1 MIRLHLYGQ
10 LATDYGEYM
19 DISAKT
25 PREAVTALAYQ
36 CPKYKDHLINH
47 NWHIVLGKQEND
59 IKEQELDLNLGNYQE
74 VHLIPEIMGQ
84 GKWGTTIV
92 GAVLFVVGAVIT
104 YGSWGAASGVGVK
117 MMWMGGAMM
126 LGGLIAA
133 TTSVPGV
140 GDTRVEEEDKRASFL
155 FSGAVNTSTQG
166 LPIPRGYGRLLIGSA
181 VVSASVYAEEI
192 PEEDEEEVGP

>member
-1 MIRLHLYGQ
+1 MIRLFLYGQ
-10 LATDYGEYM
+10 LAKDYGEFM

-36 CPKYKDHLINH
+36 CPKYKEHLINH

-59 IKEQELDLNLGNYQE
+59 IKEQELDLSLGNYQE

-84 GKWGTTIV
+84 GKWGSVIL
-92 GAVLFVVGAVIT
+92 GAILFVVGAALSI
-104 YGSWGAASGVGVK
+104 SGNPLGTNL
-117 MMWMGGAMM
+117 MWMGGAMM

-133 TTSVPGV
+133 TTRIPGI

-192 PEEDEEEVGP
+192 PEENEEGVGP

>member
-36 CPKYKDHLINH
+36 CPKYKEHLINH
-47 NWHIVLGKQEND
+47 NWHIVLGEQEND
-59 IKEQELDLNLGNYQE
+59 IKEQELDLSLGNYQE

-84 GKWGTTIV
+84 GKFGSVIVGAILFTV
-92 GAVLFVVGAVIT
+92 GAVLSITGVGA
-104 YGSWGAASGVGVK
+104 GVGGNL
-117 MMWMGGAMM
+117 MWMGGAMM

-133 TTSVPGV
+133 TTKVPGID
-140 GDTRVEEEDKRASFL
+140 DTRVEEEDKRASFL

>member
-1 MIRLHLYGQ
+1 MIRLFLYGQ
-10 LATDYGEYM
+10 LAKDYGEFM

-36 CPKYKDHLINH
+36 CPKYKEHLINH

-59 IKEQELDLNLGNYQE
+59 IKEQELDLSLGNYQE

-84 GKWGTTIV
+84 GKFGSVIV
-92 GAVLFVVGAVIT
+92 GAILFT
-104 YGSWGAASGVGVK
+104 VGVVLTITGNPYGANL
-117 MMWMGGAMM
+117 MWTGGAMM

-133 TTSVPGV
+133 TTRVPGI

-192 PEEDEEEVGP
+192 EEGVGP